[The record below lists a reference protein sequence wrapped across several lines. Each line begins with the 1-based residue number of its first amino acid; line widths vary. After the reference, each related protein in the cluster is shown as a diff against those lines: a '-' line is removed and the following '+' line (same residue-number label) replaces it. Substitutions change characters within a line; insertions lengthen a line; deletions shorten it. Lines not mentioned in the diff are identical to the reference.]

1 MRSVAVMSTLSGCGA
16 ALQPKPAEEDA
27 LVTCATLVRKTSDP
41 VCTQARRALGRFH
54 QGLWAGRRVRIVSGG
69 VIEWLAQQALG
80 VALQGCDLESN
91 NRKLAAFCAH
101 ARKAKVTYENRCF
114 KGAPTKAQ
122 RMRPGNAEQFLE
134 L

>member
-1 MRSVAVMSTLSGCGA
+1 MSTLSGCGA
-16 ALQPKPAEEDA
+16 ALQPETAEEGA
-27 LVTCATLVRKTSDP
+27 EATCATLVRKTSDP

-54 QGLWAGRRVRIVSGG
+54 QGLWAGRRGRRVRSVSGG
-69 VIEWLAQQALG
+69 VISWLAQRVLG
-80 VALQGCDLESN
+80 VALQDCDLELN